1 MSVEMRGMR
10 AGLAAASVLLGI
22 RWSLAGCGGS
32 GSSGFDVSPLSESQA
47 IARAIDSDEC
57 VVRDQQTYCASGVE
71 TPDEDFEGASVIID
85 EPTTPLVCDGRT
97 DPTQECV
104 AELEFTTEGFMT
116 PNSLLAAVAETE
128 RGPWTI
134 VPLTVTEEDL
144 TGPRTVTISVPA
156 TSEDTPRKPVI
167 AAVLVYAGVPPEDMP
182 RTAHELADF
191 GVDLVY
197 VSERLEIVVP
207 R

>member
-1 MSVEMRGMR
+1 MSVDMRGMR
-10 AGLAAASVLLGI
+10 AGLAAAAVLLGVL
-22 RWSLAGCGGS
+22 WGVAGCGGS

-57 VVRDQQTYCASGVE
+57 VVRDTQTYCASGVE
-71 TPDEDFEGASVIID
+71 TPDDDFEGASVIIE
-85 EPTTPLVCDGRT
+85 EPAAPLVCDGRT
-97 DPTQECV
+97 DPTEECV
-104 AELEFTTEGFMT
+104 ADLEFTTEGFVT
-116 PNSLLAAVAETE
+116 PNSLLAAVAESE

-156 TSEDTPRKPVI
+156 TSEDTARKPLI
-167 AAVLVYAGVPPEDMP
+167 AAVLVYAGVAPDDMP

-191 GVDLVY
+191 DADVVY